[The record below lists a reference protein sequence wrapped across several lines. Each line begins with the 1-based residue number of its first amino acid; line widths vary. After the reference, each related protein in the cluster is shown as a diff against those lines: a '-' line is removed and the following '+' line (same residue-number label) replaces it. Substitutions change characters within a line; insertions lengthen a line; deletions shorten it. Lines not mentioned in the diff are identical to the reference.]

1 MSDEGA
7 RRRHQWGR
15 WTPGEPK
22 PAWWPRNEPFP
33 PTNWPRMR
41 ARFMSRMAMFA
52 LMALTFFSL
61 FVWLVVS
68 VVTGIANVITGG
80 SPNAFVVIGAIF
92 LVFFVFFGARSAGR
106 IARPLGDLIEAA
118 EHVERGDYTT
128 RLRARGPREVRK
140 LANAFNAMSAR
151 LESSE
156 NERRR
161 LLADVTH
168 ELRTPLTVIQ
178 GNLEALID
186 GVRPTDEA
194 HLRAILEDTHVL
206 ERLIDDL
213 RTISVAEA
221 GALALHR
228 EDTDIGELVR
238 DTVASFG
245 SMAGS
250 AGVALIAEVDGNA
263 TASVDPI
270 RVREILTNIVANAL
284 RYTPRGGSVS
294 VTVTPWPEKIT
305 VAVRDSGEGIAT
317 DVLPHVFDRFTRSPE
332 SPGAGLGLAIAKSLV
347 SAHGGTI
354 EATSTPGQGT
364 EIRFALPRSEAK
376 RPG

>member
-1 MSDEGA
+1 M
-7 RRRHQWGR
+7 
-15 WTPGEPK
+15 T
-22 PAWWPRNEPFP
+22 
-33 PTNWPRMR
+33 RM
-41 ARFMSRMAMFA
+41 FVFA
-52 LMALTFFSL
+52 LMALTFFSI
-61 FVWLVVS
+61 FVWLLVS
-68 VVTGIANVITGG
+68 VVTGIANVVTGG
-80 SPNAFVVIGAIF
+80 SPNAFVVIGALF
-92 LVFFVFFGARSAGR
+92 LVFFIFFGARGAGR
-106 IARPLGDLIEAA
+106 IARPIGDLIEAA

-151 LESSE
+151 LEGSE
-156 NERRR
+156 TERRR

-206 ERLIDDL
+206 ARLIDDL

-228 EDTDIGELVR
+228 EATDVGALAR
-238 DTVASFG
+238 DTISSFG
-245 SMAGS
+245 SMANS
-250 AGVALIAEVDGNA
+250 AGVGLTAEVAGN
-263 TASVDPI
+263 TSASVDPI
-270 RVREILTNIVANAL
+270 RVREVLTNIVANAL
-284 RYTPRGGSVS
+284 RYTPRGGSVT
-294 VTVTPWPEKIT
+294 VTVTPWPEHLT
-305 VAVRDSGEGIAT
+305 VSVRDTGPGIAP

-347 SAHGGTI
+347 TAHGGTI
-354 EATSTPGQGT
+354 DALSTPGQGT
-364 EIRFALPRSEAK
+364 EIRFTLRRSDATESA
-376 RPG
+376 